1 MKTILRK
8 ASGILLAVCMLAT
21 MFAGLTAM
29 PVSAADADMLSFDGT
44 NAYGV
49 VAYTTSWADI
59 PAGDYRFEMD
69 CKITSGTPVCYPCGR
84 VWNSDD
90 NNAKF
95 SNRSYTYDEAN
106 RKYIVTFTITSDISG
121 NFSMY
126 IGNYD
131 GALDGSGDAVFS
143 CANPKLYSLDELGNA
158 TEASSIIK
166 YDFNTYTN
174 TKDIT
179 SSTTHKWRRLSSAG
193 VTRSEIPDGYFDPI
207 PAACTHESKHL
218 VDAADSTCST
228 HGHNEYYACDNCDA
242 IFNEQGDE
250 ITLAD
255 VELPLEPDAHED
267 EVPVAAVASTCKTPG
282 HTAYIACSG
291 CGAVI
296 SGSNDPLPLDPD
308 NHVGEGTEIRDAIKA
323 TDHSTGYS
331 GDTYCLGCGEKIADG
346 EITPIII
353 RKMYHFLPGEDGWQ
367 VLVYKMS
374 GTFPAGKYRFTID
387 EAAKTNIK
395 SYVALYVNSP
405 SYGTG
410 VEQVADS
417 DVLDT
422 ENNKR
427 TVEFQLWN
435 TKNDGAMIMF
445 GNYGLGDNMDSYFS
459 NPELYLLDD
468 EGNPTGENLLDDFSE
483 DNSVLKTGTNRESAA
498 VGKWTSIHWTASR
511 IQLENY
517 NPVIF
522 GAACGHYVKEEVEE
536 KASTCTTPGC
546 IAHKVCQVCGAYFDA
561 EDNEITAEQIA
572 LPLDPENHSG
582 EGTEYKNVVAA
593 TDDTA
598 GYSGDIYCAGCGV
611 KLADGHATV
620 KQMLHFLPGDDGYQ
634 VMVYKIGGTFEAG
647 KYRFTIDEAA
657 KTGVKSTV
665 NLCVNSPAYTTKV
678 TVLSDDLDTENNKRT
693 VTFELY
699 GTKNDGALLLIGNYG
714 NGEDMETYYAN
725 PELYVLDGE
734 GNPIGEN
741 LVANFADNTVVF
753 ATGTNRTSA
762 AAGKWTSLNW
772 NADRVTMENYNAT
785 LYGKECKHILRTPVE
800 AVASTCVTQGN
811 VAYSTCNSCGAYLD
825 AEGNV
830 CTLEQVLLP
839 LDANNHEGE
848 TELKNAKAASCAEA
862 GYTGDTC
869 CTACGGVIESGKEI
883 AKTAHTPAAAVKENV
898 KAATCTAD
906 GSYDEVVKC
915 SVCGEKISSKAKT
928 IAKLGHKPSD
938 WKVVKAAAIGVA
950 GSKQKVCTVCNAV
963 LETATIDAL
972 PYPTY
977 TITYK
982 LDGGKNASGNPKTY
996 KYNAADI
1003 TLKNPTKKGYKF
1015 EGWYIGTRK
1024 VTKIAKGTN
1033 KNITLTAKWS
1043 KVTYKI
1049 SYKLA
1054 GGKAVKNPAT
1064 YTVTTSTI
1072 KLKNPTKKG
1081 YKFKGWYNGTKKVTE
1096 IKKGSTGN
1104 LTLTAKWTVITY
1116 KITYKLAG
1124 GKNNSKNP
1132 KSYKVTTSTIK
1143 LKDPTRKGYTFKGW
1157 YNGSKKVT
1165 TIKKGSIGAITLTAK
1180 WKKK

>member
-21 MFAGLTAM
+21 MFTGLTAM

-49 VAYTTSWADI
+49 VAYTTSWTDV
-59 PAGDYRFEMD
+59 PVGDYRFEMD
-69 CKITSGTPVCYPCGR
+69 CKITSGTPVCYPCAR
-84 VWNSDD
+84 VWNSTESTTC
-90 NNAKF
+90 F
-95 SNRSYTYDEAN
+95 SNRSYTYDETN
-106 RKYIVTFTITSDISG
+106 YKYIVTFTITSSFN

-143 CANPKLYSLDELGNA
+143 CANPKLYDVDSLGNA
-158 TEASSIIK
+158 TQNTTLIR

-174 TKDIT
+174 TKDIS

-193 VTRSEIPDGYFDPI
+193 VTRSEIPDGYFDPVTV
-207 PAACTHESKHL
+207 CTHESKHL
-218 VDAADSTCST
+218 VDAVDSTCT
-228 HGHNEYYACDNCDA
+228 TPGHDEYYACDNCDA

-255 VELPLEPDAHED
+255 VELPLDPEVHED

-291 CGAVI
+291 CGAVL
-296 SGSNDPLPLDPD
+296 SGSNDELPLDPD

-353 RKMYHFLPGEDGWQ
+353 RKMYHFLPGEDGYQ
-367 VLVYKMS
+367 VLVYKI
-374 GTFPAGKYRFTID
+374 GGVFAAGKYRFTID
-387 EAAKTNIK
+387 EAAKTDVK
-395 SYVALYVNSP
+395 STVNLCVNAT
-405 SYGTG
+405 SYTTK
-410 VEQVADS
+410 VTVLS
-417 DVLDT
+417 DDLDT

-427 TVEFQLWN
+427 TVVFELYG
-435 TKNDGAMIMF
+435 TKNDGALLLI
-445 GNYGLGDNMDSYFS
+445 GNYGNGDNMDTYYAT
-459 NPELYLLDD
+459 PELYLLDGED
-468 EGNPTGENLLDDFSE
+468 NPTGESLIADFTE
-483 DNSVLKTGTNRESAA
+483 DNAVLQYNTSRASAA
-498 VGKWTSIHWTASR
+498 VGKWTGLNWHASKV
-511 IQLENY
+511 QLENY

-522 GAACGHYVKEEVEE
+522 GAVCGHYVKEEVEE
-536 KASTCTTPGC
+536 KASTCTTPGN
-546 IAHKVCQVCGAYFDA
+546 IAHKICKVCGAYFDA

-582 EGTEYKNVVAA
+582 EGTEYRNVVAA

-598 GYSGDIYCAGCGV
+598 GYSGDTYCAGCGV

-634 VMVYKIGGTFEAG
+634 VMIYKIGGAFEAG
-647 KYRFTIDEAA
+647 TYKFIIDEYA
-657 KTGVKSTV
+657 KAGVKSTV

-714 NGEDMETYYAN
+714 NGDNMETYYAN
-725 PELYVLDGE
+725 PELYLLDGE
-734 GNPIGEN
+734 GEPTGEN

-753 ATGTNRTSA
+753 ATGTNRTDA

-772 NADRVTMENYNAT
+772 EASRVAMENYNAT

-830 CTLEQVLLP
+830 RTLEQVLLP
-839 LDANNHEGE
+839 FDAKNHEGE
-848 TELKNAKAASCAEA
+848 AELRNANDASCAEV
-862 GYTGDTC
+862 GYTGDMC

-883 AKTAHTPAAAVKENV
+883 KALGHTGGTATCCKKAVCTRCKAEYGSLNAKNHTGGTEVKGK
-898 KAATCTAD
+898 KAATEEAQGYTGDTYCK
-906 GSYDEVVKC
+906 GCGVKLGT
-915 SVCGEKISSKAKT
+915 GES
-928 IAKLGHKPSD
+928 IAKL
-938 WKVVKAAAIGVA
+938 VI
-950 GSKQKVCTVCNAV
+950 
-963 LETATIDAL
+963 
-972 PYPTY
+972 TY
-977 TITYK
+977 KITYK
-982 LDGGKNASGNPKTY
+982 LDGGKAVKNPTTY
-996 KYNAADI
+996 TYATSTI
-1003 TLKNPTKKGYKF
+1003 TLKNPTKKGYDFK
-1015 EGWYIGTRK
+1015 GWYNGTKK
-1024 VTKIAKGTN
+1024 VTEIKKGS
-1033 KNITLTAKWS
+1033 KGNITLTAKWS
-1043 KVTYKI
+1043 KITYKI
-1049 SYKLA
+1049 TYKLA
-1054 GGKAVKNPAT
+1054 GGKKVKNPAT

-1072 KLKNPTKKG
+1072 KLQNPTKKG
-1081 YKFKGWYNGTKKVTE
+1081 YEFVGWYNGSKKVTE

-1104 LTLTAKWTVITY
+1104 LTLTAKWKIITY
-1116 KITYKLAG
+1116 KITYKLG
-1124 GKNNSKNP
+1124 SGKNNSKNP

-1143 LKDPTRKGYTFKGW
+1143 LQNPTRNGYTFKGW

-1165 TIKKGSIGAITLTAK
+1165 TIKKGSIGNITLTAK
-1180 WKKK
+1180 WAKKK